1 MVDILPDRAQKGR
14 CAVGRPA
21 GYILI
26 RLPYEVKDM
35 FKQWLGAHYP
45 DRAGRVLSLIRQCRG
60 GALNES
66 QFGRRMVGTGPYAR
80 LLQQRFHRALK
91 RHELDKPMPDF
102 DCDKFIRPLA
112 AGGQL
117 ALF

>member
-1 MVDILPDRAQKGR
+1 
-14 CAVGRPA
+14 
-21 GYILI
+21 
-26 RLPYEVKDM
+26 M
-35 FKQWLGAHYP
+35 FEAWLAAHYP
-45 DRAGRVLSLIRQCRG
+45 DRAGRVLSLIRQCRA

-91 RHELDKPMPDF
+91 RHGLDKPMPDF
-102 DCDKFIRPLA
+102 DCDKFLKPLA
-112 AGGQL
+112 QGGQL